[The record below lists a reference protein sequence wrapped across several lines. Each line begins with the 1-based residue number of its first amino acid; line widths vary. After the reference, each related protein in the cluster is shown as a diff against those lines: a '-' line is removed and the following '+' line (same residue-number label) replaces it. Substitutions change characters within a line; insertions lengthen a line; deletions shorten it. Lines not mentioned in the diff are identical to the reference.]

1 MLILNTPTGD
11 RAIAKGN
18 IHTIHADYE
27 EGFIYVTANFI
38 GYPFRSINGIKVK
51 DQIHALRL
59 VNEFADEHGETAVD
73 FPISEETK
81 AKADKAFA
89 EMRAKAEENQK
100 QLKGLTLEELD
111 KMYEPKTKP
120 RNVTLDI

>member
-1 MLILNTPTGD
+1 MLILNTPKGD
-11 RAIAKGN
+11 IAIANGN

-51 DQIHALRL
+51 DQTHAVQL
-59 VNEFADEHGETAVD
+59 VNEFADENGETAMD

-89 EMRAKAEENQK
+89 EIREKLKKIEN
-100 QLKGLTLEELD
+100 
-111 KMYEPKTKP
+111 
-120 RNVTLDI
+120 N

>member
-11 RAIAKGN
+11 IAIAKGN

-51 DQIHALRL
+51 DQIYAFQL
-59 VNEFADEHGETAVD
+59 VNEFVDEHGETVMD

-89 EMRAKAEENQK
+89 EMRAKAEENRK
-100 QLKGLTLEELD
+100 QLKGLTMEELD
-111 KMYEPKTKP
+111 KMYEPKTRP
-120 RNVTLDI
+120 RKVTLDI